1 MRRKKY
7 NRFWYDLAYFI
18 KEGLSGIRL
27 HGLMSFAA
35 VTVITACLLI
45 ISTFALVAYNIDLL
59 IDGLAS
65 QNEIAVFVD
74 ESYTREQ
81 AQALQEAFS
90 QIENVESVTFIPKE
104 QAFDNYLEEIG
115 EDAYIMEDLRE
126 DNPLRDEYRIVMKDV
141 SKHDETV
148 ESLKKVSGVAS
159 TNSEKELSDRLVKM
173 KNIVNAVSYTLVAM
187 LGGVSVFIISN
198 TVRLAM
204 FARREEISIMKMV
217 GATNGFIRAP
227 FVVEGV
233 TLGLLAGGC
242 AFFGEWLIY
251 DYITEKLV
259 EGSGL
264 FSMVAFSEVWTM
276 LLPLMLVVAV
286 IIGVLGSVMTI
297 RKFLKV

>member
-1 MRRKKY
+1 
-7 NRFWYDLAYFI
+7 
-18 KEGLSGIRL
+18 
-27 HGLMSFAA
+27 
-35 VTVITACLLI
+35 
-45 ISTFALVAYNIDLL
+45 
-59 IDGLAS
+59 
-65 QNEIAVFVD
+65 
-74 ESYTREQ
+74 
-81 AQALQEAFS
+81 
-90 QIENVESVTFIPKE
+90 
-104 QAFDNYLEEIG
+104 
-115 EDAYIMEDLRE
+115 MEDLRE